1 MKINRQLHAAQN
13 NKRAMNAK
21 YLESTSIVNFED
33 SSIQSLITKRKW
45 QEFDDYNK
53 IGAAYQFVKDEI
65 LFGYNTSD
73 DISASEVLADGYG
86 QCNTKGN
93 LLMALLR
100 GLGIQ
105 CRFHGFTID
114 QQLQKGA
121 IPISVFWLAP
131 KYIIH
136 SWVEV
141 YFEGRWIN
149 LEGFILDEKY
159 LSSLQQQFSQIKN
172 EFCGYGVATTCFS
185 SPDTDWRGQDTYI
198 QKEGIHDDFGIYDYP
213 DEFYSEKGTNLS
225 GIKRWMYQAVI
236 RHFINFNVASIR
248 KKLVEAENAQSQP

>member
-1 MKINRQLHAAQN
+1 MTE
-13 NKRAMNAK
+13 K
-21 YLESTSIVNFED
+21 YLNNTNIVNFEHKD
-33 SSIQSLITKRKW
+33 IQSLIDQRGWKNLDN
-45 QEFDDYNK
+45 FNK

-65 LFGYNTSD
+65 MFGYNKSY
-73 DISASEVLADGYG
+73 DISASDVLADGYG

-121 IPISVFWLAP
+121 IPSYVFWLAP

-149 LEGFILDEKY
+149 LEGFILDEQY
-159 LSSLQQQFSQIKN
+159 LSSLQQKFSQAKDD
-172 EFCGYGVATTCFS
+172 FCVYGVATKCFS
-185 SPDTDWRGQDTYI
+185 SPNTNWCGQDTYI
-198 QKEGIHDDFGIYDYP
+198 QKEGIHDDFGLYDSP
-213 DEFYSEKGTNLS
+213 DEFYLEKGTNLS
-225 GIKRWMYQAVI
+225 GVKRWMYQGVI
-236 RHFINFNVASIR
+236 RHLINMNVSKIR
-248 KKLVEAENAQSQP
+248 NTKALEVQNAQP

>member
-1 MKINRQLHAAQN
+1 MTE
-13 NKRAMNAK
+13 K
-21 YLESTSIVNFED
+21 YLNNTNIVNFEHKD
-33 SSIQSLITKRKW
+33 IQSLIDQRGWKNLDN
-45 QEFDDYNK
+45 FNK

-65 LFGYNTSD
+65 MFGYNKSD
-73 DISASEVLADGYG
+73 DIAASDVLADGYG

-121 IPISVFWLAP
+121 IPSYVFWLAP

-149 LEGFILDEKY
+149 LEGFILDEQY
-159 LSSLQQQFSQIKN
+159 LSSLQQKFSQAKDD
-172 EFCGYGVATTCFS
+172 FCVYGVATKCFS

-198 QKEGIHDDFGIYDYP
+198 QKEGIHDDFGVYNSP
-213 DEFYSEKGTNLS
+213 DEFYLEKGTNLS
-225 GIKRWMYQAVI
+225 GIKRWMYQRVI
-236 RHFINFNVASIR
+236 RHFINFNVVNVR
-248 KKLVEAENAQSQP
+248 NLKVLEVENAQS

>member
-1 MKINRQLHAAQN
+1 MCD
-13 NKRAMNAK
+13 K
-21 YLESTSIVNFED
+21 YLTETSIVNFEHKN
-33 SSIQSLITKRKW
+33 IQSLINQRRWKSL
-45 QEFDDYNK
+45 DDFNK

-65 LFGYNTSD
+65 LFGYNESD
-73 DISASEVLADGYG
+73 DISASNVLADGYG

-121 IPISVFWLAP
+121 IPSYVFWLAP

-149 LEGFILDEKY
+149 LEGFILDEQY
-159 LSSLQQQFSQIKN
+159 LTSLQQKFSEEKDN
-172 EFCGYGVATTCFS
+172 FCGYGVATKCFS
-185 SPDTDWRGQDTYI
+185 TPDINWRGTDTYI
-198 QKEGIHDDFGIYDYP
+198 QKEGIHDDFGLYDSP
-213 DEFYSEKGTNLS
+213 DKFYQEKGTNLS
-225 GIKRWMYQAVI
+225 GVKRWMYQRVI
-236 RHFINFNVASIR
+236 RHLINFNVANIR
-248 KKLVEAENAQSQP
+248 KTTVLEVQNAQP

>member
-1 MKINRQLHAAQN
+1 MTE
-13 NKRAMNAK
+13 K
-21 YLESTSIVNFED
+21 YLNNTNIVNFEHKD
-33 SSIQSLITKRKW
+33 IQSLIDQRRWKNLDN
-45 QEFDDYNK
+45 FNK

-65 LFGYNTSD
+65 FFGYNESD
-73 DISASEVLADGYG
+73 DIAASDVLADGYG

-121 IPISVFWLAP
+121 IPSYVFWLAP

-149 LEGFILDEKY
+149 LEGFILDEQY
-159 LSSLQQQFSQIKN
+159 LSSLQQKFSEEKDN
-172 EFCGYGVATTCFS
+172 FCGYGVATKCFS
-185 SPDTDWRGQDTYI
+185 TPDINWRGTDTYI
-198 QKEGIHDDFGIYDYP
+198 QKEGIHDDFGLYDSP
-213 DEFYSEKGTNLS
+213 DKFYQEKGTNLS
-225 GIKRWMYQAVI
+225 GVKRWMYQRVI
-236 RHFINFNVASIR
+236 RHLINFNVANIR
-248 KKLVEAENAQSQP
+248 KTTVLEVQNAQP

>member
-1 MKINRQLHAAQN
+1 MTE
-13 NKRAMNAK
+13 K
-21 YLESTSIVNFED
+21 YLNNTNIVNFEHKD
-33 SSIQSLITKRKW
+33 IQSLIDQRRWKNLDN
-45 QEFDDYNK
+45 FNK

-65 LFGYNTSD
+65 FFGYNESD
-73 DISASEVLADGYG
+73 DIAASDVLADGYG

-121 IPISVFWLAP
+121 IPSYVFWLAP

-149 LEGFILDEKY
+149 LEGFILDEQY
-159 LSSLQQQFSQIKN
+159 LSSLQEKFDQAKDD
-172 EFCGYGVATTCFS
+172 FCVYGVATKCFS
-185 SPDTDWRGQDTYI
+185 SPNTNWCGQDTYI
-198 QKEGIHDDFGIYDYP
+198 QKEGIHDDFGLYDSP
-213 DEFYSEKGTNLS
+213 DEFYLEKGTNLS
-225 GIKRWMYQAVI
+225 GVKRWMYQGVI
-236 RHFINFNVASIR
+236 RHLINMNVSKIR
-248 KKLVEAENAQSQP
+248 NTKALEVQNAQP

>member
-1 MKINRQLHAAQN
+1 MTE
-13 NKRAMNAK
+13 K
-21 YLESTSIVNFED
+21 YLNNTNIVNFEHKD
-33 SSIQSLITKRKW
+33 IQSLIDQRRWKNLDN
-45 QEFDDYNK
+45 FNK

-65 LFGYNTSD
+65 FFGYNESD
-73 DISASEVLADGYG
+73 DIAASDVLADGYG

-121 IPISVFWLAP
+121 IPSYVFWLAP

-141 YFEGRWIN
+141 YFDGRWIN
-149 LEGFILDEKY
+149 LEGFILDEQY
-159 LSSLQQQFSQIKN
+159 LSSLQQKFSQAKDD
-172 EFCGYGVATTCFS
+172 FCVYGVATKCFS
-185 SPDTDWRGQDTYI
+185 SPNTNWCGQDTYI
-198 QKEGIHDDFGIYDYP
+198 QKEGIHDDFGLYDSP
-213 DEFYSEKGTNLS
+213 DEFYLEKGTNLS
-225 GIKRWMYQAVI
+225 GVKRWMYQGVI
-236 RHFINFNVASIR
+236 RHLINMNVSKIR
-248 KKLVEAENAQSQP
+248 NTKALEVQNAQP

>member
-1 MKINRQLHAAQN
+1 MTE
-13 NKRAMNAK
+13 K
-21 YLESTSIVNFED
+21 YLNNTNIVNFEHKD
-33 SSIQSLITKRKW
+33 IQSLIDQRRWKNLDN
-45 QEFDDYNK
+45 FNK

-65 LFGYNTSD
+65 FFGYNESD
-73 DISASEVLADGYG
+73 DIAASDVLADGYG

-121 IPISVFWLAP
+121 IPSYVFWLAP

-149 LEGFILDEKY
+149 LEGFILDEQY
-159 LSSLQQQFSQIKN
+159 LSSLQQKFSQAKDD
-172 EFCGYGVATTCFS
+172 FCVYGVATKCFS
-185 SPDTDWRGQDTYI
+185 SPNTNWCGQDTYI
-198 QKEGIHDDFGIYDYP
+198 QKEGIHDDFGLYDSP
-213 DEFYSEKGTNLS
+213 DEFYLEKGTNLS
-225 GIKRWMYQAVI
+225 GVKRWMYQGVI
-236 RHFINFNVASIR
+236 RHLINMNVSKIR
-248 KKLVEAENAQSQP
+248 NTKALEVQNAQP